1 MNRMIMM
8 IVSCIIIL
16 PIIIGATVVYSKKV
30 NEKEQ
35 LVLSE
40 VIAFIHKEESSVDI
54 EQFIIIK
61 PTIFSG
67 YDEWYVE
74 KIDTNEVYHYQ
85 NGQVIKTELSNE

>member
-1 MNRMIMM
+1 MSRMILI

-16 PIIIGATVVYSKKV
+16 PIAIGATVVYSKKV

-35 LVLSE
+35 LILSE
-40 VIAFIHKEESSVDI
+40 VIAFIHKEERNIDI
-54 EQFIIIK
+54 EQLTIVK

-74 KIDTNEVYHYQ
+74 RIDTNEIYHYQ

>member
-1 MNRMIMM
+1 MIMM

-16 PIIIGATVVYSKKV
+16 PIAIGATAVYNKKV

-67 YDEWYVE
+67 YDE
-74 KIDTNEVYHYQ
+74 
-85 NGQVIKTELSNE
+85 